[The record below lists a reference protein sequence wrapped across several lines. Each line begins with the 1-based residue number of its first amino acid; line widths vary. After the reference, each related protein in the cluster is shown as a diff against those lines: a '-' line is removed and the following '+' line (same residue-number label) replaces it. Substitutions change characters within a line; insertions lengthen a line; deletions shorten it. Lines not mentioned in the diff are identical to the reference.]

1 MSTGFRHTAALVLCA
16 LAVCGSRASAS
27 TLTVTTTNDGGPASL
42 REALAVAAPGDTIV
56 LDVTGTITL
65 TNGALSVMKNVTIA
79 GPGASLLAIDAQHA
93 SRVFDVGS
101 VWTPATV
108 ALSGVTLTNGS
119 AGYGAGIQNLGALYL
134 LDVTLKGNTASNEGG
149 GIWNRGTLY
158 LTDTRVTA
166 NSAMVGGG
174 INNYQGLVVIMRSTI
189 SGNTADG
196 VYGGIGG
203 AIASQTSGY
212 IGDLPTE
219 GLTIRDS
226 AVFNNSASLRGGRFT
241 TAAAC

>member
-119 AGYGAGIQNLGALYL
+119 AGYGAGIQNLAELRAEAGDPEMTLREVF
-134 LDVTLKGNTASNEGG
+134 VTM
-149 GIWNRGTLY
+149 
-158 LTDTRVTA
+158 LTR
-166 NSAMVGGG
+166 SAATP
-174 INNYQGLVVIMRSTI
+174 RTPSR
-189 SGNTADG
+189 
-196 VYGGIGG
+196 
-203 AIASQTSGY
+203 
-212 IGDLPTE
+212 P
-219 GLTIRDS
+219 R
-226 AVFNNSASLRGGRFT
+226 
-241 TAAAC
+241 AA